1 MPLTTHSVP
10 VRAFCDFVARSGDL
24 DLRFTPAPS
33 PEEGMAGHRAVTFS
47 RGGDY
52 RAEVA
57 VEGEIEGLRLRGRID
72 GVEGCGTILDEIKT
86 HRGPVARIPAHHR
99 ALHWAQLRTYGAL
112 LGIAEG
118 LETVTLRLCYY
129 DIDRREETQEETTVA
144 VTDLIE
150 GLRVQVRTYK
160 AWMAQ
165 LRAHAQRRDTVLDG
179 LDFPHS
185 PIRAGQ
191 ARLMGAV
198 ERALLQGRPLM
209 AQAPTGVGKTL
220 GVLFPALKALGAG
233 VIDRVFYLT
242 ARNAVQ
248 GEVRKALGSL
258 AGDGRALPLR
268 VLVLSAKQRACV
280 HPDKACHGAACPLAR
295 GFFDR
300 LPAARQAAWQRL
312 TLGPMAL
319 ADVAREHQVCPY
331 FLGQEMARWSDLV
344 LGDVNYYFDTH
355 ALLHALTEEAGW
367 RVAVLVDEAHNLVNR
382 AREMYSAALSQT
394 RLREMA
400 RHADR
405 SLQPALAAVDRAI
418 EATGLWLEQ
427 HGQQPSQ
434 PSRDLREALTLAIS
448 RIGRWLGED
457 PGRGEAPFLEGYFEL
472 LALQRLIERFGDHA
486 LCEVTLGPPA
496 ADDLFHQPQTVF
508 ALHNVVPSP
517 HLLPRLRTAHSTI
530 LFSATLQPPHY
541 HRDLLGLPGDCDLCD
556 VESAFLPQQLQVHAI
571 TGIATEYRRR
581 ARAATPIAAL
591 MQSVYEN
598 HPGNYLAF
606 FSSFAYLDQVA
617 RALKARAPEIPI
629 TRQLP
634 QMDARTRDA
643 FLAGFTPQSRQI
655 GFAVLGGS
663 FGEGID
669 LPGRR
674 LIGAFICN
682 LGLTPFTNLNAR
694 MADQVDRWFGTG
706 TGEDFIYLFPAVQ
719 KVVQAVG
726 RVVRSHS
733 DQGTVYLID
742 RRFGSGKVRALLPQA
757 WGLTP

>member
-1 MPLTTHSVP
+1 
-10 VRAFCDFVARSGDL
+10 
-24 DLRFTPAPS
+24 
-33 PEEGMAGHRAVTFS
+33 MAGHRAVTFS

-52 RAEVA
+52 RAEVL

-72 GVEGCGTILDEIKT
+72 GVEASGDIIDEIKT
-86 HRGPVARIPAHHR
+86 HRGPVERIPAHHR

-112 LGIAEG
+112 LGMAEG
-118 LETVTLRLCYY
+118 LTEITLRLCYY
-129 DIDRREETQEETTVA
+129 DIDRREETQQVETTQVH
-144 VTDLIE
+144 DLIE
-150 GLRVQVRTYK
+150 GLRMQVQTYK

-165 LRAHAQRRDTVLDG
+165 QRAHAQRRDTALDR
-179 LDFPHS
+179 LPFPHA

-191 ARLMGAV
+191 ARLMTAV

-233 VIDRVFYLT
+233 VIDRICYLT

-248 GEVRKALGSL
+248 GEVGKALASL
-258 AGDGRALPLR
+258 SDADRPLPLR
-268 VLVLSAKQRACV
+268 VLVLSAKARACV

-312 TLGPMAL
+312 KLGPIAL
-319 ADVAREHQVCPY
+319 AEVAAEHRVCPY
-331 FLGQEMARWSDLV
+331 FLGQEMARWADLV

-367 RVAVLVDEAHNLVNR
+367 RVAVLVDEAHNLVSR
-382 AREMYSAALSQT
+382 AREMYSATLSQA

-400 RHADR
+400 QHADR
-405 SLQPALAAVDRAI
+405 SLQPTLAAVDRAV
-418 EATGLWLEQ
+418 EAAGLHLEHQ
-427 HGQQPSQ
+427 DMQPTQ
-434 PSRDLREALTLAIS
+434 PPRELREALTQAIS

-508 ALHNVVPSP
+508 AIHNVVPAP
-517 HLLPRLRTAHSTI
+517 HLLPRLRATHSTI

-541 HRDLLGLPGDCDLCD
+541 HRDLLGLPADCDVCEVD
-556 VESAFLPQQLQVHAI
+556 SAFLPQQLQVRAI

-581 ARAATPIAAL
+581 AQAAMPIAAL
-591 MQSVYEN
+591 MQSVYERA
-598 HPGNYLAF
+598 PGNYLAF

-617 RALKARAPEIPI
+617 RALKYRAPEIPI
-629 TRQLP
+629 LRQRP
-634 QMDARTRDA
+634 QMDGLSREA

-682 LGLTPFTNLNAR
+682 LGLTPFTDLNAR
-694 MADQVDRWFGTG
+694 MAEQVDRWFGPG
-706 TGEDFIYLFPAVQ
+706 TGDDFIYLYPAVQ

-726 RVVRSHS
+726 RVVRSHT
-733 DQGTVYLID
+733 DHGEVYLID
-742 RRFGSGKVRALLPQA
+742 RRFGSDKVRALLPPS
-757 WGLTP
+757 WGLSPSRATDAEYPNAWT